1 MYPYIRV
8 CYTYNTH
15 GIVGLAEKVERMEG
29 RKESGSSSPS
39 LTSQLFGSR
48 DNPPP
53 PSFSYSSWIFGSI
66 FAPPLKVM
74 G

>member
-1 MYPYIRV
+1 
-8 CYTYNTH
+8 
-15 GIVGLAEKVERMEG
+15 MEG

-53 PSFSYSSWIFGSI
+53 PSSSYSS
-66 FAPPLKVM
+66 
-74 G
+74 